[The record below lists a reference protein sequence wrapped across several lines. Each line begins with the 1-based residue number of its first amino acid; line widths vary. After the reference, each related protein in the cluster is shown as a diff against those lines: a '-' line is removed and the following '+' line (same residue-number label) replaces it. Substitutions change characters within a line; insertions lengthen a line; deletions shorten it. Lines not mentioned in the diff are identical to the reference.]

1 MSNNRFVMAIG
12 IFTLTCGLL
21 AGRFSHLFGVAP
33 ILGALLCAACF
44 LRPKELFVV
53 GLGGILVRD
62 LLMGLSS
69 FTLVRLAGIALVVC
83 AMIALKV
90 RPSPRSLLTALVIS
104 SPIFHLTLAVGDWAT
119 GTCAV
124 VPRTPAG
131 LLSSIVSSLPYF
143 QRSFLGDILFA
154 ALFLA
159 AYGLAAN
166 LLSLRVNES

>member
-1 MSNNRFVMAIG
+1 MAVA

-21 AGRFSHLFGVAP
+21 AGRFSHFFGVAP

-62 LLMGLSS
+62 FLMGFSS
-69 FTLVRLAGIALVVC
+69 FTLVRLAGIGLVVC

-90 RPSPRSLLTALVIS
+90 RPSPRSLLTALLIS

-119 GTCAV
+119 GTCAA

-131 LLSSIVSSLPYF
+131 LLSSIASSLPYF
-143 QRSFLGDILFA
+143 QRSFVGDFLFA
-154 ALFLA
+154 AFFFAAYSLA
-159 AYGLAAN
+159 ARTF
-166 LLSLRVNES
+166 SLRFSES